1 MGEYNGIKTGLL
13 QGQLCSSVPSGS
25 QRELCDTPDSLH
37 HELRWLPSTVSC
49 PYPRVPVCVHCGSEL
64 RFVLLRMARA
74 AVAPNS
80 VLLCPGPCAVRAVGS
95 VMGSVLPHAAR
106 AEHSQHPP
114 SPTWRLESVSAAFA
128 PVNTDIFAL
137 HPCLAAYMMNGS
149 TGVTPGWYQQRTA
162 RIANSGYKCW
172 RWAELM
178 DYYIL
183 HMSGERWEQQQA
195 YSEQGLYQSP
205 KIWNNSWPGFQG
217 FSGIFIRTAC
227 MEKESVNLC

>member
-1 MGEYNGIKTGLL
+1 MTHLTASTTSWGDCQAQWAVHILGSLCVYTVGQSYGLFSWEW
-13 QGQLCSSVPSGS
+13 QG
-25 QRELCDTPDSLH
+25 
-37 HELRWLPSTVSC
+37 LPW
-49 PYPRVPVCVHCGSEL
+49 PRIQFC
-64 RFVLLRMARA
+64 
-74 AVAPNS
+74 
-80 VLLCPGPCAVRAVGS
+80 
-95 VMGSVLPHAAR
+95 
-106 AEHSQHPP
+106 
-114 SPTWRLESVSAAFA
+114 
-128 PVNTDIFAL
+128 FAL
-137 HPCLAAYMMNGS
+137 VRVLSGLWDQSWAVSFPTQPELSTLSIPPVPHGDWRVWVQLLLLSILIYLRYILAWLLTWWMALLGLFQGDN
-149 TGVTPGWYQQRTA
+149 QQRTA

-217 FSGIFIRTAC
+217 FSGIFTRTAC